1 MDNEIMNQDNN
12 KILIYTSD
20 DGQVKI
26 EVRLEDEN
34 VWLTQ
39 NAMAELFDTTKQNI
53 SLHIRNIFE
62 ENELNENSVVK
73 ENLTTAS
80 DGKNYKTKF
89 YNLDLII
96 SVGYRVKSI
105 RGTQFRIWANKL
117 IKEYLIKG
125 YNLNVDRFKN
135 NGGGVY
141 FEEVLEKIRDIRSS
155 EKVFWRKILDI
166 YATSVDY
173 DAKDEKTKKFFKT
186 VQNKMHYAVHGNT
199 AAEVI
204 FNRVDSEKENIGL
217 TNFKGNIP
225 TKSETEIA
233 KNYLSEKELDMLNR
247 MVSAYLD
254 VAEYPFNLSM
264 DEKMKQLLES
274 IVINGIITPLIV
286 RKRHEGYEII
296 SGHRRKYIA
305 EILNIKKL
313 PCIVKEMNDIEAI
326 LAMVDSNIYREN
338 ILPSEKAFA
347 YKMKL
352 EAMKNFDKKLIILN
366 VNSESWNLNCAEF
379 IDEINNQNNMT
390 INKYIKLTNLIPEL
404 LELVDNKRIALRPAI
419 ELLYLSKENQVII
432 RNIFDMNE
440 VTPSLSQA
448 IQLKRLEQEGKLNED
463 VIEEILSKEKP
474 NQKERFSIP
483 YEDLKK
489 YLQKNYSDKQIKN
502 IIVEALNKYSK
513 K

>member
-1 MDNEIMNQDNN
+1 MDNVVVKQNN
-12 KILIYTSD
+12 DIIFYTTD

-53 SLHIRNIFE
+53 SLHIKNIFE
-62 ENELNENSVVK
+62 EKELNENSVVK

-166 YATSVDY
+166 YATSIDY
-173 DAKDEKTKKFFKT
+173 DARDEKTKEFFKT

-217 TNFKGNIP
+217 TNFRGNSP
-225 TKSETEIA
+225 TRAETEIA
-233 KNYLSEKELDMLNR
+233 KNYLSEKELDLLNR

-254 VAEYPFNLSM
+254 VAEINALNM
-264 DEKMKQLLES
+264 HAMTMKDWIKELDGFL
-274 IVINGIITPLIV
+274 TMTH
-286 RKRHEGYEII
+286 K
-296 SGHRRKYIA
+296 
-305 EILNIKKL
+305 EILEGAGKISHEKALEKAHKEYDKYMKTHLTQAEKDYLEIMGEDIKKL
-313 PCIVKEMNDIEAI
+313 K
-326 LAMVDSNIYREN
+326 
-338 ILPSEKAFA
+338 
-347 YKMKL
+347 
-352 EAMKNFDKKLIILN
+352 
-366 VNSESWNLNCAEF
+366 
-379 IDEINNQNNMT
+379 
-390 INKYIKLTNLIPEL
+390 
-404 LELVDNKRIALRPAI
+404 
-419 ELLYLSKENQVII
+419 
-432 RNIFDMNE
+432 
-440 VTPSLSQA
+440 
-448 IQLKRLEQEGKLNED
+448 
-463 VIEEILSKEKP
+463 
-474 NQKERFSIP
+474 
-483 YEDLKK
+483 
-489 YLQKNYSDKQIKN
+489 
-502 IIVEALNKYSK
+502 
-513 K
+513 

>member
-1 MDNEIMNQDNN
+1 MNQYLGGVNMENNIIDNKSN
-12 KILIYTSD
+12 IIFYTTD

-53 SLHIRNIFE
+53 SLHIKNIFE

-155 EKVFWRKILDI
+155 EKVFWRKVLDI

-173 DAKDEKTKKFFKT
+173 DARDEKTKEFFKT

-217 TNFKGNIP
+217 TNFKGNSP
-225 TKSETEIA
+225 TKAETEIA
-233 KNYLSEKELDMLNR
+233 KNYLSEKELDLLNR

-254 VAEYPFNLSM
+254 VAEINALNMQPM
-264 DEKMKQLLES
+264 TMKDWIKELDGFL
-274 IVINGIITPLIV
+274 TMTH
-286 RKRHEGYEII
+286 K
-296 SGHRRKYIA
+296 
-305 EILNIKKL
+305 EILEGAGKISHEKALEKAHEEYDKYMKTHLTQAEKDYLEIMGEDIKKL
-313 PCIVKEMNDIEAI
+313 K
-326 LAMVDSNIYREN
+326 
-338 ILPSEKAFA
+338 
-347 YKMKL
+347 
-352 EAMKNFDKKLIILN
+352 
-366 VNSESWNLNCAEF
+366 
-379 IDEINNQNNMT
+379 
-390 INKYIKLTNLIPEL
+390 
-404 LELVDNKRIALRPAI
+404 
-419 ELLYLSKENQVII
+419 
-432 RNIFDMNE
+432 
-440 VTPSLSQA
+440 
-448 IQLKRLEQEGKLNED
+448 
-463 VIEEILSKEKP
+463 
-474 NQKERFSIP
+474 
-483 YEDLKK
+483 
-489 YLQKNYSDKQIKN
+489 
-502 IIVEALNKYSK
+502 
-513 K
+513 